1 MVSAITLVTARHYGG
16 VAGHAGSTIPRV
28 PSTQTLLVFLLVS
41 AAFVAVPGPSNLFVL
56 GRGLQSGARAGV
68 AGATGCATGALT
80 YVIATAAGLSALIAS
95 SQTVF
100 AAIHYAG
107 AAYLC
112 WLGVSALRAAHDALA
127 QDAVA
132 GPMAIWPAYR
142 NGVIVELGNPKVA
155 LFFLALFP
163 QFVHRAAGAAWM
175 QIIVLGAIFVTI
187 GLASDCAYA
196 VGSGRIREWLL
207 RRPGRVPR
215 QQRMTGVLYIGL
227 GLWAALA
234 GADRGAP
241 AAPARP

>member
-1 MVSAITLVTARHYGG
+1 M
-16 VAGHAGSTIPRV
+16 
-28 PSTQTLLVFLLVS
+28 FLLVS

-56 GRGLQSGARAGV
+56 GRGLQSGAQAGV

-112 WLGVSALRAAHDALA
+112 WLGVSALRTAHDAFA
-127 QDAVA
+127 QGAVA
-132 GPMAIWPAYR
+132 GPTAIWPAYR

-163 QFVHRAAGAAWM
+163 QFVHRAAGPAWV

-187 GLASDCAYA
+187 GLASDCTYA

-207 RRPGRVPR
+207 RRPGRIPR

-234 GADRGAP
+234 GADRGSP
-241 AAPARP
+241 AAPARR

>member
-1 MVSAITLVTARHYGG
+1 
-16 VAGHAGSTIPRV
+16 V

-41 AAFVAVPGPSNLFVL
+41 AAFIAVPGPSNLFVL
-56 GRGLQSGARAGV
+56 GRGLQSGARAAV

-100 AAIHYAG
+100 ATIHYAG

-112 WLGVSALRAAHDALA
+112 WLGVSALRTARDGLVPEAA
-127 QDAVA
+127 A
-132 GPMAIWPAYR
+132 GPAAIWPAYR
-142 NGVIVELGNPKVA
+142 HGVIVELGNPKVA

-163 QFVHRAAGAAWM
+163 QFVHRTAGPAWV
-175 QIIVLGAIFVTI
+175 QIMVLGAIFVTV

-196 VGSGRIREWLL
+196 VGSGRIRAWLL

-215 QQRMTGVLYIGL
+215 QQRMTGLLYIGL

-234 GADRGAP
+234 GADRGTP
-241 AAPARP
+241 ATPSRR